1 VQVIPSEIIGI
12 GIINRI
18 RKLNMKRMAFLLSLI
33 VIGISII
40 FTSCDNKEDDNV
52 KQKWEKILKGQ
63 LELYPEM
70 QPQDIYKFVYQAIFG
85 PAHLGAQKDKMVQY
99 LKWEINSIT
108 KMPQNKLIE
117 RIHPEDKYIRIDL
130 KKFKAKN
137 GKIDLL
143 GETLFLSCKK
153 EADGIAELKE
163 VLSIIKGLIKTNAI
177 NIKSNKFI
185 EYINKLESLNF
196 PVPHHSEEYTAQYK
210 PAYRVVSLEKWEEF
224 STKMFINNF
233 GNTNKD

>member
-1 VQVIPSEIIGI
+1 
-12 GIINRI
+12 
-18 RKLNMKRMAFLLSLI
+18 MKRMIFLLSLI

-40 FTSCDNKEDDNV
+40 FTSWDNKEDDNV
-52 KQKWEKILKGQ
+52 KLKWEKILKGQ

-70 QPQDIYKFVYQAIFG
+70 QPQDLYKFVYQAILG
-85 PAHLGAQKDKMVQY
+85 PAHLGTQKDKMVQY

-137 GKIDLL
+137 GNIDLL
-143 GETLFLSCKK
+143 GDVLFSSCKK
-153 EADGIAELKE
+153 EPHGPKELKE
-163 VLSIIKGLIKTNAI
+163 VLCIIAGLIKI
-177 NIKSNKFI
+177 NTLHIESNKFI

-196 PVPHHSEEYTAQYK
+196 PVPHHSEKYTTQYK
-210 PAYRVVSLEKWEEF
+210 PAYRVVSLEKWEEL
-224 STKMFINNF
+224 STKMFLKNF